1 MKRERKSKR
10 PLAPRK
16 LPPECLCC
24 GEVQPWVVNTVGFNS
39 PFRGIDHTVSASVN
53 QCRHCD
59 TITTTPEQ
67 HEAISLKVR
76 DAHKAWV
83 SKELKKV
90 MKELNITIDGLVQK
104 TGFARATVARAS
116 SGELLIEASIEKLL
130 WHEIEELRRERITQ
144 IWTTM
149 VVGEV
154 VHPSETIRI
163 KFHTNDQHSAVSYA
177 AVMKTAAYSP
187 LVFPWQTSPKELN
200 PEQLAY
206 ACA

>member
-10 PLAPRK
+10 PLAARK

-24 GEVQPWVVNTVGFNS
+24 GEAQPWVVNAVAFTS
-39 PFRGIDHTVSASVN
+39 PFRGIDHTFSANVN

-59 TITTTPEQ
+59 AISTTPEQ
-67 HEAISLKVR
+67 FEVISLKVR

-83 SKELKKV
+83 SKELKNV

-116 SGELLIEASIEKLL
+116 SGELLIEASTEKLL
-130 WHEIEELRRERITQ
+130 WHEIEELRSERIAK

-149 VVGEV
+149 AVGDVVQ
-154 VHPSETIRI
+154 PCETIRI
-163 KFHTNDQHSAVSYA
+163 KVHTNEQHSAVSYA

-187 LVFPWQTSPKELN
+187 LAFPWQASPKEPN